1 MGGSGR
7 AGEPPQEH
15 RGGARHEGVVRL
27 QGSLQEVR
35 GSHRCHQNVK
45 DLNHEMANL
54 DLQVEVEGD
63 YLGLLLALGDDEHHG
78 GGVVHV
84 QGLIGR
90 ANDGRTENWRVARE
104 TQGTDAVFPYGK

>member
-1 MGGSGR
+1 MDGSGR

-27 QGSLQEVR
+27 LGSLQEVR
-35 GSHRCHQNVK
+35 GSHRCHQNVI

-54 DLQVEVEGD
+54 DLQVQVEGD
-63 YLGLLLALGDDEHHG
+63 YLGLLLVLGDDEHHD

-84 QGLIGR
+84 HGLLGR
-90 ANDGRTENWRVARE
+90 SKEHYRKLERCSRNPGH
-104 TQGTDAVFPYGK
+104 